1 MRAVNIQLKNRYD
14 KLREVIMCYPVK
26 YGQSKKNIDYR
37 LMFEQYN
44 NFIRVLEEYG
54 VKIYFLNPTFGEN
67 QVYTRDVGFVIDDI
81 FFISKMSSKGRE
93 KETIAIK
100 EFLQKEKL
108 NIHIY
113 EMKNNIEGGDVIFHE
128 NTVFVGLSTRTSLE
142 GIKELE
148 NYLNIHKKDMK
159 IIPISFN
166 SKKMLHLDCVF
177 NVLND
182 NSCLLSEYIYDKTKI
197 ENHFENYYYIDNDIS
212 LELGV
217 NIVCVE
223 NNIVISSCKKISQI
237 LEASGVKVIYIDYS
251 EIVKGGGSFT
261 CSTLPIYI

>member
-1 MRAVNIQLKNRYD
+1 MKIKVRNRYD
-14 KLREVIMCYPVK
+14 KLKEAIMCYPVK
-26 YGQSKKNIDYR
+26 YGQSKRDIDYG

-44 NFIRVLEEYG
+44 NFIKILTEYG
-54 VKIYFLNPTFGEN
+54 VKIYFLNPIFGEN
-67 QVYTRDVGFVIDDI
+67 QVYTRDIGFVIDDI
-81 FFISKMSSKGRE
+81 FFISKMCSKDRKRE
-93 KETIAIK
+93 TMALK
-100 EFLQKEKL
+100 EFLKKENL

-113 EMKNNIEGGDVIFHE
+113 EMENNIEGGDVIIHE
-128 NTVFVGLSTRTSLE
+128 NCVFVGLSTRTTLE

-159 IIPISFN
+159 IIPIRFN
-166 SKKMLHLDCVF
+166 SEKMLHLDCVF

-197 ENHFENYYYIDNDIS
+197 ENHFENYYYINNDIS

-217 NIVCVE
+217 NIVCLE

-237 LEASGVKVIYIDYS
+237 LEASGVKVIYSDYS

-261 CSTLPIYI
+261 CSTLPVYS